1 MSHEETP
8 LWRVPGWYR
17 FLDRQIIEDLKMF
30 HVELLRFST
39 KINLIS
45 QNSKEKA
52 DEIHFADSIEA
63 FLLLKK
69 KDLLRKNPIFDMGSG
84 GGFPGLVFGILDR
97 DQHVVLIETRRK
109 KTEFLKHISS
119 VLDLKNVEV
128 VCTKGQDLPPD
139 SVSIAVSRGYGTIKK
154 TLMDFQEC
162 VMAGGLYIHFKGRI
176 GERELVSLEEC
187 STWNTYLLGE
197 YSLPETRIGHSLFCS
212 EKIWVDC

>member
-1 MSHEETP
+1 MSHEEAL
-8 LWRVPGWYR
+8 LWRVPGWYK
-17 FLDRQIIEDLKMF
+17 FLDRKVIEDLKKF

-45 QNSKEKA
+45 QNSKQKA

-97 DQHVVLIETRRK
+97 NRHIVLIEARRRK
-109 KTEFLKHISS
+109 SEFLKHISS

-128 VCTKGQDLPPD
+128 VCTKGQGLPSD
-139 SVSIAVSRGYGTIKK
+139 SVSIAVSRGYGTIQK
-154 TLMDFQEC
+154 TLMDFQGC
-162 VMAGGLYIHFKGRI
+162 IMSGGFYVHFKSRS
-176 GERELVSLEEC
+176 GERELPSLKEC

-197 YSLPETRIGHSLFCS
+197 YSLPETSVKHCLFCS
-212 EKIWVDC
+212 EKA

>member
-1 MSHEETP
+1 MSHGKAP
-8 LWRVPGWYR
+8 LWRIPDWYK
-17 FLDRQIIEDLKMF
+17 FLDRQIIADLKKF

-69 KDLLRKNPIFDMGSG
+69 KNLLKENPIFDMGSG
-84 GGFPGLVFGILDR
+84 GGFPGIVFGILDR
-97 DQHVVLIETRRK
+97 NQHIVLIEARRRK
-109 KTEFLKHISS
+109 SEFLKHMLS
-119 VLDLKNVEV
+119 VLGLKNAEV
-128 VCTKGQDLPPD
+128 VCTKGQGLPPN

-154 TLMDFQEC
+154 TLVDFQGC
-162 VMAGGLYIHFKGRI
+162 IMGGGIYVHFKSRS
-176 GERELVSLEEC
+176 GERELVSLREC

-197 YSLPETRIGHSLFCS
+197 YSLPETKIRHSLFCS
-212 EKIWVDC
+212 EKI